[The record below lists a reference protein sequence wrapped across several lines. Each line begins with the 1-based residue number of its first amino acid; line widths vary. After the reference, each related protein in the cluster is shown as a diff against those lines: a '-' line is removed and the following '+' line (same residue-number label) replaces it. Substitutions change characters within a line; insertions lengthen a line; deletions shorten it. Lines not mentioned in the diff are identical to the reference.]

1 MQGMEILGWIW
12 ICGKI
17 IRLFTTLERFYER
30 NYSNMTGI
38 QKNILKYLFKFL
50 PCKALILAIDYAMTM
65 TPKKFDEI
73 RRDQKIPSNIQILQL
88 LHGWVNKIIKCPDSQ
103 PCIQSNVET
112 CPDICE

>member
-38 QKNILKYLFKFL
+38 QKNK
-50 PCKALILAIDYAMTM
+50 
-65 TPKKFDEI
+65 
-73 RRDQKIPSNIQILQL
+73 
-88 LHGWVNKIIKCPDSQ
+88 
-103 PCIQSNVET
+103 
-112 CPDICE
+112 

>member
-65 TPKKFDEI
+65 TPKI
-73 RRDQKIPSNIQILQL
+73 RRNSQRPENPQQHTNIATITRL
-88 LHGWVNKIIKCPDSQ
+88 GK
-103 PCIQSNVET
+103 
-112 CPDICE
+112 

>member
-1 MQGMEILGWIW
+1 MEILGWIW

-65 TPKKFDEI
+65 TPKNSTKFA
-73 RRDQKIPSNIQILQL
+73 
-88 LHGWVNKIIKCPDSQ
+88 
-103 PCIQSNVET
+103 ET
-112 CPDICE
+112 RKSPATYKYCNYYTVG